1 MAKVDKKVQIT
12 IDGGVYDHETR
23 TITVDMKDGYVEVPI
38 DELFEKLDGY
48 ELKLTA
54 TMQLT
59 ED

>member
-1 MAKVDKKVQIT
+1 MAKIEKRSQYVL
-12 IDGGVYDHETR
+12 DGGIYDHETR
-23 TITVDMKDGYVEVPI
+23 TITVDMKDGYVEVPL

-54 TMQLT
+54 TMQLS

>member
-1 MAKVDKKVQIT
+1 MAKIEKRSQYVL
-12 IDGGVYDHETR
+12 DGGIYDHETR
-23 TITVDMKDGYVEVPI
+23 TITVDMKDGYVEVPL